1 MICDNYIIRIFSMAA
16 EFPEMLPEKHLVE
29 FMLFDQGT
37 YVEFLL
43 NIFAQLLNHKNQKL
57 VYST

>member
-1 MICDNYIIRIFSMAA
+1 MAA